1 MIKSYPHDKGIAGK
15 YVLDNCGVIVKK
27 VRLFIENFVV
37 YGIGG
42 AISKIVPVVMLPIIT
57 RLMPDTFYFG
67 LNDLSLTLIS
77 FGQAIA
83 IIGMYDAMYRMF
95 FEKED
100 DGFKQEV
107 CSTAL
112 AFTLGTSAIV
122 FLIII
127 VLKSWFSKL
136 VFSDSQYTNLLIL
149 SAISILIGSTNSIIA
164 APTRMENKKKTY
176 LLINIISTV
185 ASYAISIPLLIKGY
199 YVIAL
204 PLASVIVALSS
215 EAVYIAINKRWFS
228 VKKFNKNYLVQ
239 MLRIAVPLL
248 PNFLI
253 YWIYNSSDRLMIA
266 RMLGNSYAGVYA
278 IGAKLGLCSQLI
290 YTAFAGGWQY
300 FAFATMKE
308 KDQVRTN
315 SLIFEYLGEISFAV
329 TAFIM
334 ALSYP
339 IYSLFFEGDYVS
351 GYVVSGYLF
360 MAPLLQ
366 MLFQV
371 AANQFIIVKKTWPNA
386 LILLS
391 GAVINVILNLTL
403 IPAIG
408 IEGAAIASLI
418 GYAVAD
424 TICCIVLCRMKY
436 MVISKKFM
444 LSVFYT
450 AIYIVIWRLF
460 FREYWVI
467 SLILAV
473 VLSTLLLSLYR
484 SDLNVLITTIK
495 SSRNTEIEY

>member
-1 MIKSYPHDKGIAGK
+1 M
-15 YVLDNCGVIVKK
+15 
-27 VRLFIENFVV
+27 
-37 YGIGG
+37 
-42 AISKIVPVVMLPIIT
+42 
-57 RLMPDTFYFG
+57 
-67 LNDLSLTLIS
+67 
-77 FGQAIA
+77 Q
-83 IIGMYDAMYRMF
+83 
-95 FEKED
+95 
-100 DGFKQEV
+100 
-107 CSTAL
+107 
-112 AFTLGTSAIV
+112 
-122 FLIII
+122 
-127 VLKSWFSKL
+127 
-136 VFSDSQYTNLLIL
+136 
-149 SAISILIGSTNSIIA
+149 
-164 APTRMENKKKTY
+164 
-176 LLINIISTV
+176 
-185 ASYAISIPLLIKGY
+185 
-199 YVIAL
+199 
-204 PLASVIVALSS
+204 
-215 EAVYIAINKRWFS
+215 
-228 VKKFNKNYLVQ
+228 
-239 MLRIAVPLL
+239 
-248 PNFLI
+248 
-253 YWIYNSSDRLMIA
+253 
-266 RMLGNSYAGVYA
+266 VYA

-290 YTAFAGGWQY
+290 IQHCRWVAIFRICP
-300 FAFATMKE
+300 MKE
-308 KDQVRTN
+308 KDQVN
-315 SLIFEYLGEISFAV
+315 KLPDIEYPGEISFAV
-329 TAFIM
+329 TAFM

-495 SSRNTEIEY
+495 SSRNTEIES